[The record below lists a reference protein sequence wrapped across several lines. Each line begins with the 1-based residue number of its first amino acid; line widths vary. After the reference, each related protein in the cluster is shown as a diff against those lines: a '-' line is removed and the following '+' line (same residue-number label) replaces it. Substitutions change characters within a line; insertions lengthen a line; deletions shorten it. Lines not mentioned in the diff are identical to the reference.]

1 MLSHS
6 HPQPDDTVV
15 AIRPKPAAAPSAPVR
30 GPIRLPRS
38 RRLAVYVIAG
48 LTWAT
53 GALYLVFHEFLQ
65 TPGEFG
71 PEANPLEPWW
81 LKSHGAAAF
90 AALWIFGLLWGVHAL
105 NGWNA
110 RRRRW
115 SGGLL
120 FGAVAV
126 LIGSG
131 FLLYY
136 AGDEGMREVVSVLH
150 WVLGL
155 AAPLA
160 FMWHW
165 RFSKDR

>member
-15 AIRPKPAAAPSAPVR
+15 AIRPKPAAAAAAPVR
-30 GPIRLPRS
+30 GPIRLPRP
-38 RRLAVYVIAG
+38 RRLAVYAIGAA
-48 LTWAT
+48 TWAT
-53 GALYLVFHEFLQ
+53 GTLYLIFHTFLQ
-65 TPGEFG
+65 TQGEFG

-90 AALWIFGLLWGVHAL
+90 ASLWLFGLLWGVHAL

-120 FGAVAV
+120 FVTFAV
-126 LIGSG
+126 LIASG
-131 FLLYY
+131 YLLYY
-136 AGDEGMREVVSVLH
+136 TGEDAMRAIVSILH
-150 WVLGL
+150 WVIGL
-155 AAPLA
+155 AAPVA
-160 FMWHW
+160 FVWHW
-165 RFSKDR
+165 RLSKDR